1 MDRWERNEVFPN
13 MKMAL
18 GGKHKVAKNRI
29 ASNWFSNA
37 DQYFDKINHGFDTRH
52 KTNHYSG
59 VGEINSLTN
68 SQIENSGK
76 LTNYYASIPSLI
88 NAMNLM
94 DKMLCCLVP
103 VGHSG
108 KKAVCFLL

>member
-1 MDRWERNEVFPN
+1 
-13 MKMAL
+13 MA
-18 GGKHKVAKNRI
+18 KDRI
-29 ASNWFSNA
+29 ASNWFSNV
-37 DQYFDKINHGFDTRH
+37 DQYFDNINHGFGTPH

-76 LTNYYASIPSLI
+76 LTYYYASIPFLI

-94 DKMLCCLVP
+94 DKMLCCLVQ

-108 KKAVCFLL
+108 KKVVCFLL

>member
-18 GGKHKVAKNRI
+18 GGKHKVAKDRI

-37 DQYFDKINHGFDTRH
+37 DQYFDKINHGFGSPH
-52 KTNHYSG
+52 KTNHFSG

-68 SQIENSGK
+68 SQIENSG
-76 LTNYYASIPSLI
+76 
-88 NAMNLM
+88 NL
-94 DKMLCCLVP
+94 CY
-103 VGHSG
+103 
-108 KKAVCFLL
+108 

>member
-18 GGKHKVAKNRI
+18 GGKHTVAKDRI

-37 DQYFDKINHGFDTRH
+37 DQYSDKINHGFGSPR
-52 KTNHYSG
+52 KTNHFSG

-76 LTNYYASIPSLI
+76 LCY
-88 NAMNLM
+88 
-94 DKMLCCLVP
+94 
-103 VGHSG
+103 
-108 KKAVCFLL
+108 